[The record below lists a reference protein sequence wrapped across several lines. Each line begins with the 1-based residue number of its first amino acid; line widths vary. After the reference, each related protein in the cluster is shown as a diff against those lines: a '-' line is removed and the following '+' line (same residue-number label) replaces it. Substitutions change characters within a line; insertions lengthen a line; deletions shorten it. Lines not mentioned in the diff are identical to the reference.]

1 VDGAILENVPVEA
14 MRMRLGT
21 PLEKRRGNGTI
32 IAIDVDVREDLGAD
46 PSLTR
51 LSVWSTLKGYFSP
64 QAHPSPGIADILY
77 RAGHIGG
84 LNQRASTV
92 AQADHY
98 LEPPVAEFSMM
109 SYRRADEI
117 AEVGYRYAM
126 KHIEQWTHPPR
137 Q

>member
-1 VDGAILENVPVEA
+1 

-21 PLEKRRGNGTI
+21 PLERRRGNGTI
-32 IAIDVDVREDLGAD
+32 IAIDVDEQEVMAVD
-46 PSLTR
+46 PNLKR

-64 QAHPSPGIADILY
+64 GKHPSPSIADILY

-84 LNQRASTV
+84 LNQRGRTI

-117 AEVGYRYAM
+117 AEVGYQYAM
-126 KHIEQWTHPPR
+126 KKIQEWQR
-137 Q
+137 KS